1 MMEKTT
7 QAQLFALL
15 RAGLWNTPVPADITF
30 NRDTD
35 WNAILVLARQQT
47 VLGLVANAIFHLP
60 ESQQPEQELLLKL
73 TAQVSAIAKS
83 HAVLNDTVVKV
94 ATLLE
99 DNGIVPVLLKGQ
111 GVAALYPEPTL
122 RMCGD
127 IDLYV
132 GKRNYTRACHLL
144 MELPGTDTE
153 HTESVKHF
161 HTKLNGVTI
170 ELHRIVEQLYNPWQN
185 RRFQRWSEANMSE
198 TDTDAVKFDGMEVHV
213 PSDCVNAVYI
223 FNHLWHHFL
232 TGGIGLRQLCDW
244 VMVLHRAKEVLDL
257 SELEKCLNDFGLWK
271 PWRIFGCI
279 AVNYLGLPEKEFPFY
294 DASKQ
299 KQAEQIL
306 GRILMEGNFGQ
317 YSTAHQGKPEGII
330 LGKLHSLRRI
340 SRRTA
345 ELATLISPW
354 CAAEYYVH
362 FLLHGI
368 AALPNALLGRSTTY
382 MNKET
387 KK

>member
-1 MMEKTT
+1 MKKTI

-15 RAGLWNTPVPADITF
+15 RAGLWNTPVPAGMTF

-47 VLGLVANAIFHLP
+47 ILGLVANAIFHLS

-73 TAQVSAIAKS
+73 TAQVSAIAKT
-83 HAVLNDTVVKV
+83 HAVLNDTLVKV

-132 GKRNYTRACHLL
+132 GKQNYTRACHLL
-144 MELPGTDTE
+144 MELPETDSE
-153 HTESVKHF
+153 HTETIKHF

-198 TDTDAVKFDGMEVHV
+198 TYTDAVEFDRMEVHV
-213 PSDCVNAVYI
+213 PSYCVNAVYI

-244 VMVLHRAKEVLDL
+244 VMVLHTAKEVLDL
-257 SELEKCLNDFGLWK
+257 PELEKYLKGFGLWE
-271 PWRIFGCI
+271 PWRTFGCI
-279 AVNYLGLPEKEFPFY
+279 AVNHLGLSEKEFPFY
-294 DASKQ
+294 DANKQ
-299 KQAEQIL
+299 KQAE
-306 GRILMEGNFGQ
+306 RILDRILREGNFGQ
-317 YSTAHQGKPEGII
+317 YLTARDNRPDGII
-330 LGKLHSLRRI
+330 RGKLHSLRHI

-345 ELATLISPW
+345 EMATLISPR

-362 FLLHGI
+362 FLIHGI
-368 AALPNALLGRSTTY
+368 AALPDALLGRCTTLY
-382 MNKET
+382 GS
-387 KK
+387 